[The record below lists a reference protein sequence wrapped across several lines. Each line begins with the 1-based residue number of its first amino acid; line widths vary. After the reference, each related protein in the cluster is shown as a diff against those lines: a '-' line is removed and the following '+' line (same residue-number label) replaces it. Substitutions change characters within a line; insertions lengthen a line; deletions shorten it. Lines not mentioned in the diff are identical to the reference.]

1 MESGVPWAYTL
12 HLPRDPRAVGVARR
26 TLRAVLGG
34 YGLRELADT
43 AELLA
48 SELVTNAQRHTGG
61 ASLMRL
67 SGLEGERVRVGV
79 WDTDPVVPPP
89 FDRPPR
95 RGGEWRA
102 GGQRG
107 GSTPSGSTP
116 SDPGGEGGRGLLLV
130 RTWADRWG
138 GYALGEAPFGA
149 GGKLLWFEL
158 AARQEGRPDGGLPAG

>member
-1 MESGVPWAYTL
+1 MPWAYTL

-67 SGLEGERVRVGV
+67 SGVEGERVRVGV

-89 FDRPPR
+89 FDRPQR
-95 RGGEWRA
+95 RGGEGRG

-107 GSTPSGSTP
+107 GSAPF
-116 SDPGGEGGRGLLLV
+116 DPGGEGGRGLLLV

-158 AARQEGRPDGGLPAG
+158 AAQQEKEGRDGGLPAG